1 MKLIKQIKRFNTVV
15 ESLKESQIHIFEKL
29 LGCGLFLQ
37 SLHIIKTGQWCEMQ
51 ESHIKYA
58 CNKCT
63 IIW

>member
-37 SLHIIKTGQWCEMQ
+37 SLHIIKTGQ
-51 ESHIKYA
+51 
-58 CNKCT
+58 
-63 IIW
+63 